1 MLKWALSIHYSYYDK
16 GCDEHEIWNDYY
28 SSSYGRDSSEMA
40 AIFILYRM
48 YAARCF
54 GFESWDYE
62 EMLAELHDHTL
73 GEGWTYGEKKDAE
86 KKTTPL
92 LIPYDELPE
101 SEKEYDRNTAFETLK
116 LIVKMGYE
124 IQKKK

>member
-1 MLKWALSIHYSYYDK
+1 MLENKYNPNPVDTSDVELPTELLELTERIAQNVHDVWAV
-16 GCDEHEIWNDYY
+16 
-28 SSSYGRDSSEMA
+28 GRIS
-40 AIFILYRM
+40 
-48 YAARCF
+48 
-54 GFESWDYE
+54 
-62 EMLAELHDHTL
+62 
-73 GEGWTYGEKKDAE
+73 EGWTYGEKKDAE

-124 IQKKK
+124 IQKNN